1 MSPPA
6 GLAEDAKDAPPSTAL
21 DVTVR
26 LGDVQ
31 ILRGQQL
38 AIDLDGSVNAK
49 IAAATLVRGEIRL
62 KSGKLNVQSKEFTIE
77 KGTVSFVGDDP
88 ANPEVNVTA
97 GWTAPDGTLVYVD
110 YVGPVKTGKVTFR
123 SEPPRPKNEILALI
137 LFGTADGSS
146 ATPYASKSAGTDTQV
161 GTTVGG
167 LATDGLSKGLDQ
179 ITGMNVTTKIDT
191 SDSANPRPEV
201 EMQVAKDISLE
212 LAFVLGT
219 PPPGTNPD
227 TSYATINWRFVR
239 NWSLETTFGDY
250 GSTFADLVWKY
261 RY

>member
-1 MSPPA
+1 M
-6 GLAEDAKDAPPSTAL
+6 
-21 DVTVR
+21 
-26 LGDVQ
+26 
-31 ILRGQQL
+31 
-38 AIDLDGSVNAK
+38 
-49 IAAATLVRGEIRL
+49 
-62 KSGKLNVQSKEFTIE
+62 
-77 KGTVSFVGDDP
+77 
-88 ANPEVNVTA
+88 TA
-97 GWTAPDGTLVYVD
+97 GWTAPDGTRIYAD
-110 YVGPVKTGKVTFR
+110 YVGPVKTGKVNLR
-123 SEPPRPKNEILALI
+123 SEPPHPKNEIVSLI

-146 ATPYASKSAGTDTQV
+146 ATPYASKSPSTGTQAGTA
-161 GTTVGG
+161 VGG

-179 ITGMNVTTKIDT
+179 LTGMNVTTKIDT

-201 EMQVAKDISLE
+201 EMQIAKDISLE

-250 GSTFADLVWKY
+250 GSSLADIVWHY